1 MHPSAIRQTGSARVC
16 LSALGLL
23 AALVALIPAGV
34 ARADGDPGS
43 DVLVYQPLF
52 LGSDA
57 GVSITQ
63 QARLGG
69 LLRSA
74 ARAGMPVR
82 IAIISSRSDLGAVT
96 GLWQKPRAYA
106 RLLGLELSM
115 AYKGRLLVVMPNG
128 IGFNWPGHSSAPAYR
143 TLGGI
148 ELKPGG
154 SGLATAAQTAVQLLA
169 RAAGIEVSA
178 TSRGGSAAAASTAS
192 SGSGGTAT
200 SSGGDASS
208 DVLIFLGVVAALGAG
223 GLAARYAWRRRAPAP
238 GSPARP
244 LKAVRLGLPLAA
256 GLAVAV
262 GVPIVALGVLRTSG
276 TTRVDALATNP
287 NLDPGTK
294 LAGPAPDFTLSDQS
308 GKQVSLSSF
317 RGRVVVLAFNDSECT
332 TICPLTTSA
341 MVQAKAMLGPAGQRV
356 QLLGIDAN
364 PKATSLEDVLSYS
377 EVHGMLHQW
386 HFLTGSTAQLKRVW
400 KAYSIGVQI
409 DQREVDHS
417 PAVFVIDSTGR
428 LAKLYVT
435 QQSYAAVGQFGR
447 VLADEVSSLLPGH
460 PRVRSDLSY
469 DHIAGIP
476 PTSSAALPR
485 AGGGTVALGPG
496 RFPRLYLFFATWD
509 QEVTSLAG
517 HLQALNEYQA
527 SAAASRLPPLT
538 AVDESTVEPS
548 AATLSR
554 FLAGLEHPLSY
565 PVAIDSSGRIA
576 DGYEV
581 QGQPWFV
588 LTSPSG
594 RILWYWQVSTSG
606 WLSRQAL
613 AKHVRAALSRAPK
626 APTGAAGKRE
636 LAGSP
641 APLASLHQ
649 QSGRLLG
656 SEQALS
662 DRIGALH
669 GYPLVIN
676 AWASWCTPCRS
687 EFGLFADASARYGHD
702 VGFLGADTNDSAADA
717 RSFLAQHPVSYPSY
731 QASIG
736 DLRSLAVVQG
746 LPTTIFLD
754 SNGKVVYVHTGQY
767 DSQGSLD
774 SDIQTY
780 ALRR

>member
-1 MHPSAIRQTGSARVC
+1 
-16 LSALGLL
+16 
-23 AALVALIPAGV
+23 
-34 ARADGDPGS
+34 
-43 DVLVYQPLF
+43 
-52 LGSDA
+52 
-57 GVSITQ
+57 
-63 QARLGG
+63 
-69 LLRSA
+69 
-74 ARAGMPVR
+74 
-82 IAIISSRSDLGAVT
+82 
-96 GLWQKPRAYA
+96 
-106 RLLGLELSM
+106 
-115 AYKGRLLVVMPNG
+115 
-128 IGFNWPGHSSAPAYR
+128 
-143 TLGGI
+143 
-148 ELKPGG
+148 
-154 SGLATAAQTAVQLLA
+154 
-169 RAAGIEVSA
+169 
-178 TSRGGSAAAASTAS
+178 
-192 SGSGGTAT
+192 
-200 SSGGDASS
+200 
-208 DVLIFLGVVAALGAG
+208 VLIFLGVVAALGAG
-223 GLAARYAWRRRAPAP
+223 GLAARYAWRRRATAP
-238 GSPARP
+238 GSPARA
-244 LKAVRLGLPLAA
+244 LGSVRLGLPLAA
-256 GLAVAV
+256 GLAIAV
-262 GVPIVALGVLRTSG
+262 GVLIVALGVLRTSG

-294 LAGPAPDFTLSDQS
+294 LARPAPDFTLSDQF
-308 GKQVSLSSF
+308 GKPVSLSSF
-317 RGRVVVLAFNDSECT
+317 RGKVVVLAFNDSECT

-341 MVQAKAMLGPAGQRV
+341 MVQAKAMLGPAARRV

-364 PKATSLEDVLSYS
+364 PQATSLEDVLSYS

-386 HFLTGSTAQLKRVW
+386 HFLTGSTAQLRRVW

-409 DQREVDHS
+409 DQRQVDHS
-417 PAVFVIDSTGR
+417 PAVFVIDSTGK

-447 VLADEVSSLLPGH
+447 VLAEEVSSLLPGH
-460 PRVRSDLSY
+460 PRVHSDLSY

-476 PTSSAALPR
+476 PTSSVALPR
-485 AGGGTVALGPG
+485 AGGGTVPLGPG
-496 RFPRLYLFFATWD
+496 RSPRLYLFFATWD

-538 AVDESTVEPS
+538 AVDETTVEPS
-548 AATLSR
+548 TATLPR

-565 PVAIDSSGRIA
+565 PVAIDPSGRIA

-606 WLSRQAL
+606 WLSRHAL
-613 AKHVRAALSRAPK
+613 AEHLRAALSRAPK

-641 APLASLHQ
+641 APLASLHHQ
-649 QSGRLLG
+649 AGSLLG
-656 SEQALS
+656 SAQALA
-662 DRIGALH
+662 DRIGTLR

-702 VGFLGADTNDSAADA
+702 VGFLGADTNDSAGDA

-731 QASIG
+731 QAGIA
-736 DLRSLAVVQG
+736 DLRSLAVIQG

-754 SNGKVVYVHTGQY
+754 SSGKVVYVHTGQY